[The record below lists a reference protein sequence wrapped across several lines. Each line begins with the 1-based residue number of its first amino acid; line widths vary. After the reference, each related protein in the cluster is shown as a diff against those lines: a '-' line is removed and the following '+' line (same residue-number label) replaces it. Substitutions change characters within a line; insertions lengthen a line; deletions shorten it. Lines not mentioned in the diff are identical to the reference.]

1 MSNFI
6 FFVVVLCLW
15 IVVFPARSLSALSSY
30 VKSADNSQS
39 RAGTI
44 GGEQPCNAFA
54 NARCL
59 NQFSGLQAAHNDLP
73 NKGGVIIVPPNYT
86 DTETATVNISKPG
99 VSIICMGRSEIPS
112 SITINHAGVGL
123 HITGAYFKLQGCD
136 LNVGTAA
143 SRSNVPL
150 IDAAVQ
156 GGMITEVRF
165 GGNAS
170 SRNNG
175 IAFSSSGA
183 GFGGGLWTLR
193 DLLIWQGVWTSFV
206 SITSGNNP
214 HTAADFHLFNLIS
227 QVNTSFTDA
236 SVVLDGKLDTV
247 VMDQLDVGNSAPG
260 TALHIRN
267 TLSAGPGF
275 PRWVRCTDCSLEAG
289 GNTGGTALK
298 IDAGRDIQYHGYI
311 ASAKTGAAITGSSS
325 ETNGVDLSHITF
337 TNIGQSAITLPASAN
352 RVKIADNNFDDICNQ
367 ATNTYDGIS
376 VAPNASEFSIS
387 GNMWRNNGAKKCRYG
402 VNVAG
407 GASNSYIVAME
418 EYPSGT
424 FGTSFLKDG
433 GSGTNKFLM
442 GAMSTTPNSI
452 GLSSNA
458 GLSSSPRMTWSGFL
472 PTPVNV
478 QSFGLLVPD
487 QAITITRLTG
497 SVLPPPAGC
506 GTFPVYSAFD
516 NTTQTILVSVT
527 PSKAA
532 TLDSGS
538 VSINVPAGHA
548 LLFRVTTAASG
559 CTTNPAN
566 LSITMEYKMQ

>member
-6 FFVVVLCLW
+6 FAVVLCLW
-15 IVVFPARSLSALSSY
+15 IMVFPALSLSSLSSY
-30 VKSADNSQS
+30 VKGADNGDSQ
-39 RAGTI
+39 ATTI

-59 NQFSGLQAAHNDLP
+59 NQFSGLQAAHDNLP
-73 NKGGVIIVPPNYT
+73 SKGGVIIVPPNYT
-86 DTETATVNISKPG
+86 DTEKATVNISKPG
-99 VSIICMGRSEIPS
+99 VSIMCMGRSEVPS

-123 HITGAYFKLQGCD
+123 HITGAFFKLQGCD

-143 SRSNVPL
+143 SRTDVPL

-156 GGMITEVRF
+156 GGSLSEVRF

-170 SRNNG
+170 SPNNG

-214 HTAADFHLFNLIS
+214 HTAAEFHLLNVLS
-227 QVNTSFTDA
+227 QGNATFTDA
-236 SVVLDGKLDTV
+236 AVVLDGKLDTV
-247 VMDQLDVGNSAPG
+247 AMVQLGVSNGRPG

-267 TLSAGPGF
+267 TLGAGPGF
-275 PRWVRCTDCSLEAG
+275 PRWVRCTDCYLEAG

-311 ASAKTGAAITGSSS
+311 ASAKTGVAVTGSSS
-325 ETNGVDLSHITF
+325 ETNGIDLSHITF

-376 VAPNASEFSIS
+376 VAPNAGEFSIS
-387 GNMWRNNGAKKCRYG
+387 GNMWRNNGDKKCRYG
-402 VNVAG
+402 VNVAA
-407 GASNSYIVAME
+407 GASNSYIVAMD
-418 EYPSGT
+418 EYSSGT
-424 FGTSFLKDG
+424 FGASFLNDG
-433 GSGTNKFLM
+433 GSGTNKSLM
-442 GAMSTTPNSI
+442 GAVSTTPNSI

-497 SVLPPPAGC
+497 SVLPPPTGC
-506 GTFPVYSAFD
+506 GTFPVYSTFD
-516 NTTQTILVSVT
+516 NTTQTILASVT

-532 TLDSGS
+532 TLDSGA
-538 VSINVPAGHA
+538 VSINVPPNHA

-559 CTTNPAN
+559 CATNPAN
-566 LSITMEYKMQ
+566 LSLTMEYKMQ